1 MSTPQAVLECIEK
14 QTGAAPA
21 HSIIWLHGLGADG
34 NDFVPIVPQLV
45 APEWPALRF
54 VFPNAPVRP
63 VTVNGGMRMRAWYDI
78 TGLDIADKQ
87 DAEGIM
93 QSVAEVEALI
103 ARENERGIP
112 AHRIFLAGFSQG
124 GAVALS
130 AGLRH
135 ADKLAGLIVLS
146 SYLPLADRLAA
157 ERSEAN
163 ADIPI
168 FWGHGSVDPVVP
180 LILGE
185 RSRNALRQMGYTV
198 DWHAWPMA
206 HQVCLEEIEALQA
219 WLGPIL
225 IR

>member
-21 HSIIWLHGLGADG
+21 QSIIWLHGLGADG

>member
-1 MSTPQAVLECIEK
+1 MGATQAGLGGGEK
-14 QTGAAPA
+14 QTGGAPA
-21 HSIIWLHGLGADG
+21 DSMIGLDGLGADG

-157 ERSEAN
+157 ARSDAN

-219 WLGPIL
+219 WLDPIL

>member
-1 MSTPQAVLECIEK
+1 MSKDPNLLECIEK
-14 QTGAAPA
+14 ETGATPT

-45 APEWPALRF
+45 APHWPALRF

-63 VTVNGGMRMRAWYDI
+63 VTINGGMRMRAWYDI
-78 TGLDIADKQ
+78 VGLDIADKQ

-93 QSVAEVEALI
+93 QSVAQVEALI
-103 ARENERGIP
+103 AHENQRGVPDKNIL
-112 AHRIFLAGFSQG
+112 LAGFSQG
-124 GAVALS
+124 GAIALS
-130 AGLRH
+130 CGLRH
-135 ADKLAGLIVLS
+135 AKKLAGLVVLS

-157 ERSEAN
+157 ERSPAN
-163 ADIPI
+163 AGLPI

-185 RSRNALRQMGYTV
+185 RSRNALRELGYTV

-206 HQVCLEEIEALQA
+206 HQVCMEEIQALQA
-219 WLGPIL
+219 WLAPIL
-225 IR
+225 LA